1 MSIRNQVTE
10 DGFVS
15 VLAATEAQLVLSVS
29 DAVTTAVVTPGAGA
43 LPVGPVVLR
52 VTSGNAAHRVQLSV
66 DHIVL
71 GNALL
76 VVNTSGTAFVL
87 LDPEGQTIAT
97 VGANG
102 SCLTTCIDATAGA
115 SVWSKLLSA

>member
-1 MSIRNQVTE
+1 MGIRNQVTE

-15 VLAATEAQLVLSVS
+15 VVADTEAQLVLSVS
-29 DAVTTAVVTPGAGA
+29 DTTTAATVGGAE
-43 LPVGPVVLR
+43 LPVGPVVLLAS
-52 VTSGNAAHRVQLSV
+52 SGNAL
-66 DHIVL
+66 HIVKLAANHVVL
-71 GNALL
+71 GNTLL

-87 LDPEGQTIAT
+87 QDPDGNPIAT

-102 SCLTTCIDATAGA
+102 SCLTVCRDATSGA